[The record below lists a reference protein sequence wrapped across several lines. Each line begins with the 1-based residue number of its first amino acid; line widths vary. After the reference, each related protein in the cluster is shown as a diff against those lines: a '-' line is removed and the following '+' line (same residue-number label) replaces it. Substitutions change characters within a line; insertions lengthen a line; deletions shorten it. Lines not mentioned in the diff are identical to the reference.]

1 MRTIKNTLHLN
12 ASAKKVWE
20 VLTKDE
26 YTRQW
31 YAAFKEGSQAVTD
44 WKKESKAQFLDEDGN
59 GMLAVIAESK
69 PGELLSIEY
78 TGLVM
83 NGKEDTD
90 SDVAKKYKG
99 GHEIYRL
106 SEANGKTRLDMEAD
120 MEEDMYEM
128 MAESWKKAC
137 RKIVELAEN

>member
-1 MRTIKNTLHLN
+1 MKTIKNTLHLN
-12 ASAKKVWE
+12 ASPEKVWE

-31 YAAFKEGSQAVTD
+31 YAAFMEGSHAVTD
-44 WKKESKAQFLDEDGN
+44 WKKGSKAQFLDEAGN
-59 GMLAVIAESK
+59 GMLAVIVESK
-69 PGELLSIEY
+69 PGELLSMEY
-78 TGLVM
+78 TGMVM

-90 SDVAKKYKG
+90 SHIARKYKG

-106 SEANGKTRLDMEAD
+106 SKVDGKTRLDMEAD
-120 MEEDMYEM
+120 MEESMYGM

-137 RKIVELAEN
+137 QKIVELAEN